1 MKQKLT
7 ITVPKNWSAVT
18 LEKYL
23 TFREELENYKDD
35 PEAMDAIVFYHLCG
49 IDAQYINKIDTETF
63 GKIKAD
69 LASFMGDTAYELQQF
84 ITIDGVEYGFEPNL
98 SQMSYGAYV
107 DITKY
112 DTITIDRNWSKILS
126 ILYRPVTKKIGKL
139 YEIEPYEGEV
149 DEKKFMGT
157 PMDFNFGALFFFIGL
172 LSELLKSIQNSLR
185 DQMEISPNIK
195 SILEKNGKVIHQSL
209 NSLKVIF

>member
-35 PEAMDAIVFYHLCG
+35 PEAMELIVINHLCG
-49 IDAQYINKIDTETF
+49 VDVQHITKIDTETF
-63 GKIKAD
+63 GKIRTD
-69 LASFMGDTAYELQQF
+69 LASFMGDTTYDLQPF
-84 ITIDGVEYGFEPNL
+84 ITIDGVEYGIEPNL
-98 SQMSYGAYV
+98 SQMSYGAYA

-126 ILYRPVTKKIGKL
+126 ILFRPVTKRIGKL
-139 YEIEPYEGEV
+139 YEIAPYEGEI
-149 DEKKFMGT
+149 DGDKFKDT

-172 LSELLKSIQNSLR
+172 LSELLKSIQNSLMG
-185 DQMEISPNIK
+185 QTEIQPNIK
-195 SILEKNGKVIHQSL
+195 SILEKNGRVIHQSL

>member
-35 PEAMDAIVFYHLCG
+35 KEAMDAIVFYHLCG

-69 LASFMGDTAYELQQF
+69 LASFMGDTAYDLQKF

-126 ILYRPVTKKIGKL
+126 ILYRPVTKKVGKL

-149 DEKKFMGT
+149 DDKKFMGT